1 MSRRRQ
7 HRKSR
12 KKYAV
17 VAEGETEVWYI
28 QMIKR
33 NNRSFPADLKP
44 ELPQK
49 ESLADQF
56 KMVIQLSKVYDKVLW
71 IIDLDDINKK
81 SQEMRKGRKTQ
92 LQQLQEYYSKLL
104 KNEKVK
110 IIMNNPCLEFWF
122 LLHFE
127 TTGKYY
133 SKCEDAQKQLKKY
146 LPDYE
151 KTRKYF
157 TAQDNDIYLKLESK
171 LDTAKDNARKLKDF
185 NFQEPHAAISEMF
198 LLFE

>member
-49 ESLADQF
+49 KSLADQY
-56 KMVIQLSKVYDKVLW
+56 KLVTQLSKAYDKVFW

-81 SQEMRKGRKTQ
+81 SLEMRKGRKTQ
-92 LQQLQEYYSKLL
+92 LQQVEEYYRKLR

-110 IIMNNPCLEFWF
+110 IILNNPCLEFWF

-127 TTGKYY
+127 ATGKYY
-133 SKCEDAQKQLKKY
+133 SACEGAQKQLQKY

-157 TAQDNDIYLKLESK
+157 TAKDNDIYLKLEK
-171 LDTAKDNARKLKDF
+171 NKQTAIDNARKLKDF
-185 NFQEPHAAISEMF
+185 NFQEPHSAISEMH